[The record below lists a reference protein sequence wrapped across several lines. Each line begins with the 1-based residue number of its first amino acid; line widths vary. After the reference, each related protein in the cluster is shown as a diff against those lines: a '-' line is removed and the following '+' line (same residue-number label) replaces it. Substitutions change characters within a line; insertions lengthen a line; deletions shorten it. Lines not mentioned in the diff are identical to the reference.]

1 MEDCLANAV
10 TDTVLKVEV
19 ARLEVEKEYEAKF
32 NELRQNSEMEIKKIR
47 KMNEDEVSKLEA
59 QYKDEME
66 KRELL
71 ERQHGENSEGQRV
84 RHEQNMEEQLGAL
97 REKLDKEHEENIEKM
112 REVNSRSWFIL
123 YDQFQSLPT
132 FAPSQR
138 TEKIYYHVSMMSF
151 ETLKVH
157 YIKLLNCALFYVQ
170 KCAKIGK
177 NWQKLAK
184 MKIDFDYD
192 AAAMVTSFS
201 HLTISHFF
209 YGYCF
214 LFLGYRRRLRK
225 SNGNDAGRTRG
236 KIREGFT

>member
-1 MEDCLANAV
+1 MNIRHQDIVNAIVARLKERHEQEMEDCLASAV

-84 RHEQNMEEQLGAL
+84 RYEQNMEEQLGAL

-123 YDQFQSLPT
+123 YDQFQDPT
-132 FAPSQR
+132 NIR
-138 TEKIYYHVSMMSF
+138 
-151 ETLKVH
+151 
-157 YIKLLNCALFYVQ
+157 
-170 KCAKIGK
+170 AKPK
-177 NWQKLAK
+177 N
-184 MKIDFDYD
+184 
-192 AAAMVTSFS
+192 
-201 HLTISHFF
+201 
-209 YGYCF
+209 
-214 LFLGYRRRLRK
+214 RE
-225 SNGNDAGRTRG
+225 N
-236 KIREGFT
+236 IRSRINHQC